1 MREKKVLVSGC
12 FDLLHAGHVAF
23 LNEAATY
30 GRLYVSVGTDK
41 NLELLKQQAAYFKQE
56 ERVYVIENIRC
67 VEKAFLASGSGMLD
81 FAPDLERI
89 RPDYFIV
96 NEDGHTPDKK
106 RLCKK
111 LGIEY
116 VVLKRTPAASLPPRA
131 SSQIKKDLKFPY
143 RIALAGGWIDQ
154 PWVSEVCS
162 GSMVVASIY
171 PTLSFHDRSGMA
183 TSSRKIAIELW
194 GDRLPCGRPERMAEL
209 LFGAENPP
217 GSEYV
222 SGSQDHLGLLLPGI
236 SKLYYAGKYWP
247 EKIDSTR
254 DKETCRW
261 LENVLHLVP
270 LKPRPMGYDPLEVK
284 KLGRRWVKQLG
295 DSGEACYAS
304 ILKRDVAGLGA
315 SLRKS
320 LEAWQKILPKT
331 VPDSVLQEIRK
342 YSSFPGATFSG
353 AGGGYVIVA
362 SEKKIEGALKIR
374 IRY

>member
-1 MREKKVLVSGC
+1 
-12 FDLLHAGHVAF
+12 
-23 LNEAATY
+23 
-30 GRLYVSVGTDK
+30 
-41 NLELLKQQAAYFKQE
+41 
-56 ERVYVIENIRC
+56 
-67 VEKAFLASGSGMLD
+67 
-81 FAPDLERI
+81 
-89 RPDYFIV
+89 
-96 NEDGHTPDKK
+96 
-106 RLCKK
+106 
-111 LGIEY
+111 
-116 VVLKRTPAASLPPRA
+116 
-131 SSQIKKDLKFPY
+131 
-143 RIALAGGWIDQ
+143 
-154 PWVSEVCS
+154 
-162 GSMVVASIY
+162 
-171 PTLSFHDRSGMA
+171 
-183 TSSRKIAIELW
+183 
-194 GDRLPCGRPERMAEL
+194 MAEL